1 VVVIAIS
8 WWGGVVTRKVL
19 IFLNTCLV
27 WYGVLQTFQTYGVLY
42 LLAYIPIV
50 YFWGYFWGVPPLIG
64 LLKIRDIFTKER
76 FAGLVTTQIISVCLL
91 FGLLN
96 LLGVNQI
103 LPTVIIVGVLT
114 GLTMETKSLREEHV
128 QYMKQFNLP
137 SRTDESD
144 SNSD

>member
-1 VVVIAIS
+1 MVVIPIRR
-8 WWGGVVTRKVL
+8 WGVVVTRKLL
-19 IFLNTCLV
+19 ILLNTCLV
-27 WYGVLQTFQTYGVLY
+27 WYGVLQTFQIYGVLY

>member
-1 VVVIAIS
+1 MVVVPIRR
-8 WWGGVVTRKVL
+8 WGVVVTRKLL
-19 IFLNTCLV
+19 ILLNTCLV
-27 WYGVLQTFQTYGVLY
+27 WYGVLQTFQIYGVLY